1 MKSLL
6 IPLLTALVLP
16 ITVNALP
23 TYKQWGVKTDSGG
36 RHIRGERKKLTDAE
50 QEALKALCKIGLDAA
65 LPRKWVNED
74 INAAIASI
82 KWGTHWPAGPQATAY
97 KTCDRGGYLD

>member
-6 IPLLTALVLP
+6 IPLLAALVLP
-16 ITVNALP
+16 ITVDALP
-23 TYKQWGVKTDSGG
+23 TYKQWGFKTDSGG

-65 LPRKWVNED
+65 LPRKWGNED

>member
-6 IPLLTALVLP
+6 IPLLAALVLP

-23 TYKQWGVKTDSGG
+23 TYKQWGFKTDSGG

-65 LPRKWVNED
+65 LPRKWGNED

-97 KTCDRGGYLD
+97 KTCDRGGFLD